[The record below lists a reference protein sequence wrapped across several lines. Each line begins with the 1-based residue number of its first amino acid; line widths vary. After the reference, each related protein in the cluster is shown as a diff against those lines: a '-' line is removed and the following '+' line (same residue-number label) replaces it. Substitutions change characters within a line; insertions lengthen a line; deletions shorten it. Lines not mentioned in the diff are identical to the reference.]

1 MIINKAKANHN
12 INDDNED
19 KIVNVMQP
27 GADEEDVEERVPVK
41 PAWDIWDMAI
51 GQMFCVEPKQ
61 MHKFLKN

>member
-41 PAWDIWDMAI
+41 PA
-51 GQMFCVEPKQ
+51 
-61 MHKFLKN
+61 